1 MARYEEKTKKPVYKK
16 WWFWLIIIVVLIA
29 IIGGTQGNNNINQN
43 KDNSINNSTIK
54 EEVNQDDN
62 VPTEYKNALKKAKTY
77 SDIMHMSKKG
87 IYNQLTSEIEGFK
100 EDAAQYAIDN
110 LEN

>member
-1 MARYEEKTKKPVYKK
+1 MTGNEEIIKKPVYKK

-29 IIGGTQGNNNINQN
+29 IVGGTQGNNNTSQN

-54 EEVNQDDN
+54 EEANQDDN

-87 IYNQLTSEIEGFK
+87 IYNQLTSEIEGFT
-100 EDAAQYAIDN
+100 EEEAQYAIDN